1 MPPSTVSAL
10 YEAGFRIVEVPLN
23 SPQPFDSIAAIRK
36 ALPADAI
43 VGAGTVLHPSF
54 VDDVKS
60 AGGELIVMPHS
71 DPEVVSAA
79 KAQGLACAPGVATP
93 NEAFIA
99 LKNGADVLKM
109 FPAEQLGCQV
119 VKAWRAVIAA
129 EVPLVPVGGITPDN
143 MGPFLSAGANGFG
156 LGSALYKPG
165 QSAAVTGIAREGVHQ
180 RFAHRSRG
188 CEEMKRLAGKVALVT
203 GAGRGIGAAIAHRV
217 RARGRGGRAGRTG
230 YRHRAANGGAHQAQ
244 TGARV
249 LAVHTDVTQCASVQ
263 HAVSEAE
270 RAFGP
275 LDVLVNNAGINVF
288 CDPLTMTDDD
298 WRRCFAVD
306 LDGVWNGCRAVL
318 PGMVERGAGSIV
330 NIASTH
336 SFKIIPGCFPYPV
349 AKHGVI
355 GLTRALGIEYAP
367 RNVRVNAIAPGYIET
382 QLTHDWWN
390 EQADPAAAQQA
401 TLDLQPMKRIGRPE
415 EVAMTAV
422 FLASDEAPFINATCI
437 TVDGGRSALYHD

>member
-1 MPPSTVSAL
+1 MT
-10 YEAGFRIVEVPLN
+10 
-23 SPQPFDSIAAIRK
+23 
-36 ALPADAI
+36 
-43 VGAGTVLHPSF
+43 
-54 VDDVKS
+54 
-60 AGGELIVMPHS
+60 
-71 DPEVVSAA
+71 
-79 KAQGLACAPGVATP
+79 
-93 NEAFIA
+93 
-99 LKNGADVLKM
+99 
-109 FPAEQLGCQV
+109 
-119 VKAWRAVIAA
+119 
-129 EVPLVPVGGITPDN
+129 
-143 MGPFLSAGANGFG
+143 
-156 LGSALYKPG
+156 
-165 QSAAVTGIAREGVHQ
+165 
-180 RFAHRSRG
+180 
-188 CEEMKRLAGKVALVT
+188 RLAGKAALIT
-203 GAGRGIGAAIAHRV
+203 GAGRGIGAAIALAF
-217 RARGRGGRAGRTG
+217 AREG
-230 YRHRAANGGAHQAQ
+230 AAVVLAELDIDTARQTAEDIRSQ

-249 LAVHTDVTQCASVQ
+249 LAVPTDVTQAASVRQ
-263 HAVSEAE
+263 AVSEAE
-270 RAFGP
+270 QAFGA

-336 SFKIIPGCFPYPV
+336 AFKIIPGCFPYPV

-390 EQADPAAAQQA
+390 EQADPAAARQA
-401 TLDLQPMKRIGRPE
+401 TLDLQPMQRIGRPE

>member
-1 MPPSTVSAL
+1 
-10 YEAGFRIVEVPLN
+10 
-23 SPQPFDSIAAIRK
+23 
-36 ALPADAI
+36 
-43 VGAGTVLHPSF
+43 
-54 VDDVKS
+54 
-60 AGGELIVMPHS
+60 
-71 DPEVVSAA
+71 
-79 KAQGLACAPGVATP
+79 
-93 NEAFIA
+93 
-99 LKNGADVLKM
+99 
-109 FPAEQLGCQV
+109 
-119 VKAWRAVIAA
+119 
-129 EVPLVPVGGITPDN
+129 
-143 MGPFLSAGANGFG
+143 
-156 LGSALYKPG
+156 
-165 QSAAVTGIAREGVHQ
+165 
-180 RFAHRSRG
+180 
-188 CEEMKRLAGKVALVT
+188 MKRLADKVALVT
-203 GAGRGIGAAIAHRV
+203 GAGRGIGAAIALAF
-217 RARGRGGRAGRTG
+217 AREG
-230 YRHRAANGGAHQAQ
+230 AAVTLAELDLDTAQQTAERIRLQ

-249 LAVHTDVTQCASVQ
+249 MAVRTDVTQSASVQ
-263 HAVSEAE
+263 QAVGETE
-270 RAFGP
+270 HAFGA

-390 EQADPAAAQQA
+390 EQADPAAAKQA

-422 FLASDEAPFINATCI
+422 FLASDEAPFINASCI